1 MKYLCVHGH
10 FSLPPRQDPLTGE
23 LSREAD
29 AAPFRNLYEQVTAD
43 CYRPNA
49 VLGNFDL
56 MSFDVAPTLL
66 NWLEA
71 RDAATYSRIFSADRG
86 NAIATTYHHVI
97 LPLLSRRDKVTQ
109 IAWGLEAFECCFGRK
124 ADGVW
129 LPDMA
134 VDAETLDV
142 LAECGVGFTLLS
154 SEQVQGS
161 LRFGAGPYRVRTASG
176 REIAIFVRDRALS
189 NKISFEINWMGG
201 AGMFAARH
209 LAPRTDCELLLI
221 ATDGETYGHHHP
233 GEEMFLR
240 YLLRQEAPHAG
251 YQITPLSGFLRDHPP
266 QGELTVIGPSSW
278 SCGHGVQRWEREC
291 ECASPA
297 AWKAPLREALIHLA
311 DAADTLY
318 EREAREAGLDPWLVR
333 HGYADVLLNRIIGPV
348 YLASH
353 ATLLHARRAEHI
365 LTRQEKDRVLTL
377 LSAQFYRQAMFTSY
391 AFFGTEFGTLEM
403 HNVLANAAR
412 VVGLIAQATGED
424 LSDMLRRDLALVTD
438 PRGEHTA
445 MEIYTEI
452 VEAQYAA

>member
-1 MKYLCVHGH
+1 MKYLCVHSH

-23 LSREAD
+23 LPREAS

-66 NWLEA
+66 SWLEA

-109 IAWGLEAFECCFGRK
+109 IAWGLKAFECSFGRK
-124 ADGVW
+124 AAGLW

-154 SEQVQGS
+154 SEQVQGD

-176 REIAIFVRDRALS
+176 REIAVFVRDRALS
-189 NKISFEINWMGG
+189 DKISFELNWLGG

-209 LAPRTDCELLLI
+209 LAPRTDDGLLLI

-233 GEEMFLR
+233 DEEMFLR
-240 YLLRQEAPHAG
+240 YLLHQEAPHAG
-251 YQITPLSGFLRDHPP
+251 YQVAPLSGFLRDHPP
-266 QGELTVIGPSSW
+266 QSELTVDGPSSW
-278 SCGHGVQRWEREC
+278 SCSHGVQRWQCEC
-291 ECASPA
+291 ECAMAA
-297 AWKAPLREALIHLA
+297 AWKELLA
-311 DAADTLY
+311 
-318 EREAREAGLDPWLVR
+318 
-333 HGYADVLLNRIIGPV
+333 
-348 YLASH
+348 
-353 ATLLHARRAEHI
+353 
-365 LTRQEKDRVLTL
+365 
-377 LSAQFYRQAMFTSY
+377 
-391 AFFGTEFGTLEM
+391 
-403 HNVLANAAR
+403 
-412 VVGLIAQATGED
+412 
-424 LSDMLRRDLALVTD
+424 
-438 PRGEHTA
+438 
-445 MEIYTEI
+445 
-452 VEAQYAA
+452 

>member
-1 MKYLCVHGH
+1 LRLKYLCVHSH

-23 LSREAD
+23 LPREAS

-66 NWLEA
+66 SWLEA
-71 RDAATYSRIFSADRG
+71 RDAATYSRILSADRG

-97 LPLLSRRDKVTQ
+97 LPLVPRRDKVTQ
-109 IAWGLEAFECCFGRK
+109 VMWGLKAFECSFGRK
-124 ADGVW
+124 ADGLW

-154 SEQVQGS
+154 SEQVQGD
-161 LRFGAGPYRVRTASG
+161 LRFGAGPYRIRTASG
-176 REIAIFVRDRALS
+176 REIAVFVRDRALS
-189 NKISFEINWMGG
+189 NKVSFELNWLGG

-209 LAPRTDCELLLI
+209 LAPRADDGLLLV

-251 YQITPLSGFLRDHPP
+251 YQVAPLAGFLRDHPP
-266 QGELTVIGPSSW
+266 QGELTVVSPSSW
-278 SCGHGVQRWEREC
+278 SCSHGVLRWQCEC
-291 ECASPA
+291 ECATPA
-297 AWKAPLREALIHLA
+297 AWKAPLRNALVHLA
-311 DAADTLY
+311 NAADAMY
-318 EREAREAGLDPWLVR
+318 EREAREAGFDPWLLR
-333 HGYADVLLNRIIGPV
+333 HDYSEVLLDRMIGPA

-353 ATLLHARRAEHI
+353 AEHPHTLKEI
-365 LTRQEKDRVLTL
+365 DRVLTL
-377 LSAQFYRQAMFTSY
+377 LSAQINRQAMFTSH
-391 AFFGTEFGTLEM
+391 AFFGTEFGALEM
-403 HNVLANAAR
+403 RNVLANAAR
-412 VVGLIAQATGED
+412 VVGLIAQATGD
-424 LSDMLRRDLALVTD
+424 NLSDTLRRDLAQARD

-445 MEIYTEI
+445 AELYTQI
-452 VEAQYAA
+452 VETQHP

>member
-23 LSREAD
+23 LSHEAE

-97 LPLLSRRDKVTQ
+97 LPLLSRRDKVAQ
-109 IAWGLEAFECCFGRK
+109 IAWGLKAFECCFGRK
-124 ADGVW
+124 ADGLW

-134 VDAETLDV
+134 VDTETLDV

-154 SEQVQGS
+154 SEQVQGN

-176 REIAIFVRDRALS
+176 REIAIFVRDRTLS
-189 NKISFEINWMGG
+189 NKISFELNWLGG

-209 LAPRTDCELLLI
+209 LAPRADNGLLLI

-233 GEEMFLR
+233 DEEMFLR

-251 YQITPLSGFLRDHPP
+251 YQVAPLSGFVRDHPP
-266 QGELTVIGPSSW
+266 QGELTVVGPSSW
-278 SCGHGVQRWEREC
+278 SCSHGVQRWQREC

-297 AWKAPLREALIHLA
+297 AWKAPLREALVHLA
-311 DAADTLY
+311 DAADAIY

-333 HGYADVLLNRIIGPV
+333 HDYADVLLNRIIGPV
-348 YLASH
+348 YLAGH
-353 ATLLHARRAEHI
+353 AEHI
-365 LTRQEKDRVLTL
+365 LTRQDEDRVLTL

-391 AFFGTEFGTLEM
+391 AFFGTEFGAREM
-403 HNVLANAAR
+403 RNALANAAR
-412 VVGLIAQATGED
+412 VVGLVTQATGED
-424 LSDMLRRDLALVTD
+424 LSDTLRRDLALVTD

-445 MEIYTEI
+445 MELYIEI
-452 VEAQYAA
+452 VEAQQM

>member
-1 MKYLCVHGH
+1 MKYLCVHSH
-10 FSLPPRQDPLTGE
+10 FSLPPRQDPLTSE
-23 LSREAD
+23 LPREAS

-56 MSFDVAPTLL
+56 MSFDIAPTLL
-66 NWLEA
+66 SWLEA

-109 IAWGLEAFECCFGRK
+109 IAWGLKAFECSFGRK
-124 ADGVW
+124 AAGLW

-154 SEQVQGS
+154 SEQVQGD

-176 REIAIFVRDRALS
+176 REIAVFVRDRALS
-189 NKISFEINWMGG
+189 DKISFELNWLGG

-209 LAPRTDCELLLI
+209 LAPRTDDGLLLI

-233 GEEMFLR
+233 DEEMFLR
-240 YLLRQEAPHAG
+240 YLLHQEAPHAG
-251 YQITPLSGFLRDHPP
+251 YQVAPLSGFLRDHPP
-266 QGELTVIGPSSW
+266 QSELTVDGPSSW
-278 SCGHGVQRWEREC
+278 SCSHGVQRWQCEC
-291 ECASPA
+291 ECAAPA
-297 AWKAPLREALIHLA
+297 AWKAPLREALVHLA
-311 DAADTLY
+311 DTADAIY
-318 EREAREAGLDPWLVR
+318 EREAREAGFNPWLMR
-333 HGYADVLLNRIIGPV
+333 HGYADVLLDRIIGPV
-348 YLASH
+348 YLANH
-353 ATLLHARRAEHI
+353 AEHVH
-365 LTRQEKDRVLTL
+365 TREEIDRVLTL
-377 LSAQFYRQAMFTSY
+377 LSAQINRQAIFTSH

-403 HNVLANAAR
+403 RNVLANAAR
-412 VVGLIAQATGED
+412 VVGLIGQATGED
-424 LSDMLRRDLALVTD
+424 LGDTLRRDLAQVTD

-452 VEAQYAA
+452 VEAQHAV